1 MSISERVPLDTDT
14 TAAAAVPSAREDALA
29 ARAARLAEEPM
40 QLAGPQSGFITGT
53 LTSVREIW
61 AYRSLLYLL
70 FRRELK
76 ARYKD
81 STLGLIWSLLR
92 PLALLLVYTVAIGKF
107 LGASKGGTDYPVYVF
122 SGLTIW
128 TLFSEIVSSGTG
140 SILGNGG
147 LVKKI
152 YLPREVFPLSTV
164 GSALFNFAM
173 QVVILVIGTALVG
186 KVPTGTRLLYALLA
200 IVLVLVWATA
210 LAFVLG
216 AVNVYLRDV
225 AYLVEIG
232 LMFGM
237 WGSPVVYFWSKVE
250 STLAHHPFVREVF
263 LANPVTEAVLGFQRA
278 FWVKGDQGT
287 PDPADPT
294 KYVTDTIPNLA
305 EHMLIVTAVGVLF
318 LWFCQRIFARL
329 QNNFAQEL

>member
-1 MSISERVPLDTDT
+1 MTDT
-14 TAAAAVPSAREDALA
+14 ADTTNQRWHLWSSRPEDAKA
-29 ARAARLAEEPM
+29 ARAAQLATQPM
-40 QLAGPQSGFITGT
+40 EAAGPQSGFITGT
-53 LTSVREIW
+53 VTSIREVW
-61 AYRSLLYLL
+61 TYRGLLYLL

-81 STLGLIWSLLR
+81 STLGLVWSLIR
-92 PLALLLVYTVAIGKF
+92 PLALLAVYTVAIGKF
-107 LGASKGGTDYPVYVF
+107 LGASKGGQDYPIYVF
-122 SGLTIW
+122 CGLTIW
-128 TLFSEIVSSGTG
+128 QLFAEIVSSGTG

-173 QVVILVIGTALVG
+173 QLIILVVGTVLVRA
-186 KVPTGTRLLYALLA
+186 VPTGSRLLYAPLA
-200 IVLVLVWATA
+200 ILLLVVWGTA
-210 LAFVLG
+210 FAFVLG

-237 WGSPVVYFWSKVE
+237 WMSPVVYQWSRVDA
-250 STLAHHPFVREVF
+250 SLSSHPFLRELF

-278 FWVKGDQGT
+278 FWVRGDGTKGDRGLSNT
-287 PDPADPT
+287 VD
-294 KYVTDTIPNLA
+294 NLGVRMA
-305 EHMLIVTAVGVLF
+305 IVLAVGVVF